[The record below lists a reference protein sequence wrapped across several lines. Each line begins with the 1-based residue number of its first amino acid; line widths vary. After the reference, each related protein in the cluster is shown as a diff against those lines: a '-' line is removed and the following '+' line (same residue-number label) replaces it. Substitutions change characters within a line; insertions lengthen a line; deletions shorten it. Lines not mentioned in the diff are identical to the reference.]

1 MKLTNYAVHRRLATS
16 AIVIALVVLG
26 LYGLWRL
33 PVDFLPNVTYP
44 MIKMHIWWRGAT
56 PEEIEK
62 NIADPIERQMATVDD
77 LDFLESSSIEG
88 MYTLQANF
96 KYGVNVD
103 VAYQDALAAMARVAR
118 ELPKDMDPPV
128 VIKADPTQL
137 PVVQMTV
144 SSDQWDL
151 VKLRTWTDEWLQDQL
166 LAVPGVA
173 GTEIVGGL
181 KREIRVHLDPQ
192 ALEKHGLTLPA
203 VLKRLREENIEQFG
217 GRVTVGTKEI
227 IARTMG
233 EYRSLDEIRDI
244 VLARNGEAKLYLRD
258 VADVQDASEEVR
270 VITRLGGKPCVKLS
284 VLKQANANT
293 VEVAEGVSRRIGELG
308 PALPQGIALG
318 MVENQADY
326 VGAALGGV
334 RNAAVEAAV
343 LLIFII
349 YLFLGSWKQ
358 VLVMVIALPITL
370 VLNFGLMKMAG
381 FSLNIFSLGGLVI
394 AIGVLLDNSIVVI
407 ENITRRRHEFPDEA
421 TDVGAV
427 AATSEI
433 GPAIVAATLSF
444 LALFVP
450 FLLVPGLTSLLFRE
464 LILVIAGIVI
474 ISLVVAVSVTPMITA
489 TILGRRASGQ
499 RKQGRFERFFDRV
512 TDGYGWALER
522 ALRGRWIMLSAFGL
536 ILLAGVLLMDRLGG
550 EFLPQMDDG
559 RVMVKVKLPTGAS
572 LAETDRVL
580 NQIEQRI
587 SEGELIQSAFTLS
600 GGKVWGLYTYEI
612 ANEGEI
618 DIQLV
623 PRGKR
628 KLSTKEY
635 IERLRPIVAKVPVPG
650 GNAMVMRMPMKGIRK
665 LGDADIE
672 VKIKGP
678 DIATLYDQAR
688 QTAGAMN
695 DLAHFTNVYVSM
707 DMTKPEYQ
715 VKIDRA
721 RAAELGVSITD
732 IADTMRSLIT
742 GAVATRYRDGDEYY
756 NIRVMIPE
764 SKISSRQDV
773 ENLPLNGT
781 QGGYLRVKDVAAVT
795 SAVGPVEIVRED
807 QIKQVIV
814 RGDAAGVS
822 VGKALAELQDAM
834 AKTDR
839 PVGYEVS
846 YGGQAQMMSDMKQTV
861 LTILAFAV
869 FFSFIVLAVQF
880 NSLKLP
886 ALILGSVPFCLAGLV
901 FLMLGAGLPLGATVI
916 IGVLVVVAATV
927 NDGVL
932 LLMFA
937 QELQATKGLSPFN
950 AVLDAAKIRLRPRVM
965 TTIGILVGFT
975 PLALAIEEGG
985 DMLQPM
991 AAGAIGGLL
1000 MEVPVA
1006 LFLMPCLYLI
1016 FTRKHVVQPVANV
1029 MPVTAVETPTAMPPQ
1044 AQ

>member
-1 MKLTNYAVHRRLATS
+1 MKLTDYAVHRRLATS
-16 AIVIALVVLG
+16 AIVVALVVLG

-33 PVDFLPNVTYP
+33 PVDFLPNITYP
-44 MIKMHIWWRGAT
+44 MIKVHIWWRGAT
-56 PEEIEK
+56 PDEIDR

-96 KYGVNVD
+96 KYGVDVN

-128 VIKADPTQL
+128 VIKADPSQL

-144 SSDQWDL
+144 SSDTWDL

-192 ALEKHGLTLPA
+192 ALEKHSLTLPD
-203 VLKRLREENIEQFG
+203 VLKRLREENVEQFG
-217 GRVTVGTKEI
+217 GRVTAGSKEI

-233 EYRSLDEIRDI
+233 EYRSLDEIRGI
-244 VLARNGEAKLYLRD
+244 ILARNGEAKLYLRD
-258 VADVQDASEEVR
+258 VAEVADASEEVR
-270 VITRLGGKPCVKLS
+270 VITRLDGKACVKLS

-293 VEVAEGVSRRIGELG
+293 VEVAEAVSRRIAELG

-326 VGAALGGV
+326 VNAALGGV
-334 RNAAVEAAV
+334 RNAAIEAAV

-358 VLVMVIALPITL
+358 VLVMVLALPITL
-370 VLNFGLMKMAG
+370 VLNFGLMKLAG

-407 ENITRRRHEFPDEA
+407 EGISRRRHERPEEA
-421 TDVGAV
+421 TDAVAV

-433 GPAIVAATLSF
+433 GPAIVASTLSF

-464 LILVIAGIVI
+464 LILVIAGIVV
-474 ISLVVAVSVTPMITA
+474 ISLAVAVSVTPMITA
-489 TILGRRASGQ
+489 TILGRRPLGQ
-499 RKQGRFERFFDRV
+499 QKSTRFERFFDRV
-512 TDGYGWALER
+512 TNGYGLALMWV
-522 ALRGRWIMLSAFGL
+522 LRGRWIVIPAFGL
-536 ILLAGVLLMDRLGG
+536 VLLGAVLLMSRLGS

-559 RVMVKVKLPTGAS
+559 RIMVKVKLPTGAS
-572 LAETDRVL
+572 LAETDGVL
-580 NQIEQRI
+580 RRIEQAIGQDERI
-587 SEGELIQSAFTLS
+587 ESSFTLV

-618 DIQLV
+618 NLQLV
-623 PRGKR
+623 PPGRR
-628 KLSTKEY
+628 KLSTNEY

-650 GNAMVMRMPMKGIRK
+650 GNAMVMQMKLKGIRK
-665 LGDADIE
+665 LGEADIE

-678 DIATLYDQAR
+678 DIATLFDQAR

-715 VKIDRA
+715 VRIDRA

-742 GAVATRYRDGDEYY
+742 GAVATRYREGDEYY

-764 SKISSRQDV
+764 SKITSRQDV
-773 ENLPLNGT
+773 DNLPLNGA
-781 QGGYLRVKDVAAVT
+781 QGGYLRIGDVAEVR

-807 QIKQVIV
+807 QVKEVIV

-822 VGKALAELQDAM
+822 VGRALAELQDAM

-839 PVGYEVS
+839 PVGYELS
-846 YGGQAQMMSDMKQTV
+846 YGGQAQMMADMTQTV
-861 LTILAFAV
+861 LAILAFAV

-901 FLMLGAGLPLGATVI
+901 FMMFATGLPLGATVI
-916 IGVLVVVAATV
+916 IGVLVVVSATIG
-927 NDGVL
+927 DGVL
-932 LLMFA
+932 LLTFA
-937 QELQATKGLSPFN
+937 DELQARDGLGPFD
-950 AVLDAAKIRLRPRVM
+950 AVLNAAKIRLRPRVM
-965 TTIGILVGFT
+965 TTVTTLVGFL

-991 AAGAIGGLL
+991 AAGAVGGLL
-1000 MEVPVA
+1000 MEVLVA
-1006 LFLMPCLYLI
+1006 LFLMPCLYMA
-1016 FTRKHVVQPVANV
+1016 FTLRKDPI
-1029 MPVTAVETPTAMPPQ
+1029 
-1044 AQ
+1044 

>member
-1 MKLTNYAVHRRLATS
+1 MKLTDYAVHRRLATS
-16 AIVIALVVLG
+16 AIVVALVVLG

-33 PVDFLPNVTYP
+33 PVDFLPNITYP
-44 MIKMHIWWRGAT
+44 MIKVHIWWRGAT
-56 PEEIEK
+56 PDEIDR

-96 KYGVNVD
+96 KYGVDVN

-128 VIKADPTQL
+128 VIKADPSQL
-137 PVVQMTV
+137 PIVQMTV

-181 KREIRVHLDPQ
+181 KREIRVHMDPQ

-217 GRVTVGTKEI
+217 GRVTVGPKEI

-233 EYRSLDEIRDI
+233 EYRSLDEIRAI
-244 VLARNGEAKLYLRD
+244 VLARNGEAKLCLRD

-293 VEVAEGVSRRIGELG
+293 VEVAEAVSRRIQELG
-308 PALPQGIALG
+308 PALPEGVRLG

-326 VGAALGGV
+326 VNAALGGV
-334 RNAAVEAAV
+334 RNAAIEAAV
-343 LLIFII
+343 LLILII
-349 YLFLGSWKQ
+349 YLFLGSWRQ
-358 VLVMVIALPITL
+358 VLVMAMSLPITL
-370 VLNFGLMKMAG
+370 ILNFGLMKLAG

-407 ENITRRRHEFPDEA
+407 ENITRRRREQPGQPAKALAVDA
-421 TDVGAV
+421 TAQ
-427 AATSEI
+427 I
-433 GPAIVAATLSF
+433 GPAIVAATVSF
-444 LALFVP
+444 LALLVP

-474 ISLVVAVSVTPMITA
+474 ISLVVAVSVTPMLTA
-489 TILGRRASGQ
+489 SILSGRSAGQ
-499 RKQGRFERFFDRV
+499 AKQTRFERVFDRLTESYARV
-512 TDGYGWALER
+512 LKQT
-522 ALRGRWIMLSAFGL
+522 LRGRWFVVLAFGL
-536 ILLAGVLLMDRLGG
+536 VLAGAMLSMGRLGS

-559 RVMVKVKLPTGAS
+559 RIMVKVKLPTGAS
-572 LAETDRVL
+572 LAETDRIL
-580 NQIEQRI
+580 RQIEQRI
-587 SEGELIQSAFTLS
+587 SEEDLIESAFTLS

-623 PRGKR
+623 ARGKR

-635 IERLRPIVAKVPVPG
+635 IERLRPIIAKVPVPG
-650 GNAMVMRMPMKGIRK
+650 GTAMVMRMPIKGIRK

-695 DLAHFTNVYVSM
+695 ELAHFTNVYVSM

-715 VKIDRA
+715 VRIDRA

-764 SKISSRQDV
+764 SKITSRQDV
-773 ENLPLNGT
+773 ENLPLNGA
-781 QGGYLRVKDVAAVT
+781 QGGYLRIKDVAEVT

-807 QIKQVIV
+807 QVKEVIV

-822 VGKALAELQDAM
+822 VGNALAELQDAM
-834 AKTDR
+834 AKKDR
-839 PVGYEVS
+839 PVGYELS
-846 YGGQAQMMSDMKQTV
+846 YGGQAKMMTDMQQNV
-861 LTILAFAV
+861 LAILGFAL

-886 ALILGSVPFCLAGLV
+886 ALILGSVPFCLSGLV
-901 FLMLGAGLPLGATVI
+901 FMMLATGLPLGATVI
-916 IGVLVVVAATV
+916 IGVLLVVAATV
-927 NDGVL
+927 MGGVL
-932 LLMFA
+932 LFTFANELEA
-937 QELQATKGLSPFN
+937 QEGMAP
-950 AVLDAAKIRLRPRVM
+950 ADAIVHAAKIRLRPRVM
-965 TTIGILVGFT
+965 TTVCILAGLI

-1000 MEVPVA
+1000 MEILVA

-1016 FTRKHVVQPVANV
+1016 FSRKHV
-1029 MPVTAVETPTAMPPQ
+1029 E
-1044 AQ
+1044 

>member
-1 MKLTNYAVHRRLATS
+1 MKLTDYAVHRRLATS
-16 AIVIALVVLG
+16 AIVVALVVLG

-33 PVDFLPNVTYP
+33 PVDFLPDITYP
-44 MIKMHIWWRGAT
+44 MIKVHIWWRGAT
-56 PEEIEK
+56 PEEIDR
-62 NIADPIERQMATVDD
+62 NLADPIERQMATVDD
-77 LDFLESSSIEG
+77 LDYLESSSIEG
-88 MYTLQANF
+88 MYTLLVNF
-96 KYGVNVD
+96 QYGVNVD

-118 ELPKDMDPPV
+118 ELPKDIDPPII
-128 VIKADPTQL
+128 IKADPSQL
-137 PVVQMTV
+137 PVVQMTI

-192 ALEKHGLTLPA
+192 SLEKHGLTLPA
-203 VLKRLREENIEQFG
+203 VLQRLREENIEQFG
-217 GRVTVGTKEI
+217 GRVTAGPKEI

-244 VLARNGEAKLYLRD
+244 VLARSGEAKLYLRD
-258 VADVQDASEEVR
+258 VAEVQDASEEVR
-270 VITRLGGKPCVKLS
+270 VITRLDGKPCVKLS

-293 VEVAEGVSRRIGELG
+293 VEVAEAVSRRIQELG
-308 PALPQGIALG
+308 PVLPEGVRLG

-326 VGAALGGV
+326 VNAALGGV

-343 LLIFII
+343 LVILII

-358 VLVMVIALPITL
+358 VLVMVLALPITL
-370 VLNFGLMKMAG
+370 ILNFGLMKLAG

-407 ENITRRRHEFPDEA
+407 ENITRQRHERPEDP
-421 TDVGAV
+421 TDTVAV
-427 AATSEI
+427 SATSEI

-464 LILVIAGIVI
+464 LILVIAGIVL
-474 ISLVVAVSVTPMITA
+474 ISLAVAVSVTPMITA
-489 TILGRRASGQ
+489 TILGRRPIGQ
-499 RKQGRFERFFDRV
+499 RKRTRFERFFERV
-512 TDGYGWALER
+512 TEGYGSALNWC
-522 ALRGRWIMLSAFGL
+522 LRWRWIVVPAFAVV
-536 ILLAGVLLMDRLGG
+536 LLVAVLLMGRLGS

-559 RVMVKVKLPTGAS
+559 RIMVKVKLPTGAS

-580 NQIEQRI
+580 NQIEQAI
-587 SEGELIQSAFTLS
+587 GQDEQIESLFTLV

-618 DIQLV
+618 NIQLV
-623 PRGKR
+623 PHIRRGV
-628 KLSTKEY
+628 STNEY
-635 IERLRPIVAKVPVPG
+635 IAKIRPIVAKIPVPG
-650 GNAMVMRMPMKGIRK
+650 GNAMVMQMKIKGIRK
-665 LGDADIE
+665 LGEADIE

-678 DIATLYDQAR
+678 DIATLFDQAR
-688 QTAGAMN
+688 QTAAAMN
-695 DLAHFTNVYVSM
+695 DLAHFTNVYVSI

-715 VKIDRA
+715 VRIDRA
-721 RAAELGVSITD
+721 KAAELGVSIGD

-764 SKISSRQDV
+764 SKITSRQDV
-773 ENLPLNGT
+773 ENLPLNCA
-781 QGGYLRVKDVAAVT
+781 QGGYLRIKDVAAVT

-807 QIKQVIV
+807 QVKEVIV

-839 PVGYEVS
+839 PVGYELS

-901 FLMLGAGLPLGATVI
+901 FVMLATGLPLGATVI

-932 LLMFA
+932 LLTFA
-937 QELQATKGLSPFN
+937 GELHEKQGIAPRDAIVS
-950 AVLDAAKIRLRPRVM
+950 AAKIRLRPRVM
-965 TTIGILVGFT
+965 TTIGILVGFI

-1000 MEVPVA
+1000 MEVLVA

-1016 FTRKHVVQPVANV
+1016 FTRKRVV
-1029 MPVTAVETPTAMPPQ
+1029 
-1044 AQ
+1044 